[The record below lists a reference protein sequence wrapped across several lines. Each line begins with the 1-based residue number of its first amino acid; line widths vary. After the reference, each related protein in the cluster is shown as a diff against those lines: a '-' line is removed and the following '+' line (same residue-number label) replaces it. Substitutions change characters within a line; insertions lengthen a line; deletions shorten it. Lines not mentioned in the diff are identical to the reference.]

1 MGMFDLTVEQMG
13 CFLLLVIGGQLW
25 LAGGEPYQTQV
36 CYTVSYSPLKVR
48 GMFSGVSVLIAPW
61 TLALVR
67 GCCKVSTS
75 VNGCFL
81 LAIFDER
88 RFFEELRGC
97 CRSRG
102 FILFRWRLSLD
113 ATRAGHSLD
122 TGGRWSKVTGG
133 QRWATWC
140 QGI

>member
-67 GCCKVSTS
+67 GCCKVSNYSTS

-88 RFFEELRGC
+88 RFLRN
-97 CRSRG
+97 
-102 FILFRWRLSLD
+102 
-113 ATRAGHSLD
+113 
-122 TGGRWSKVTGG
+122 
-133 QRWATWC
+133 
-140 QGI
+140 